1 MYIPHDI
8 SGTFEEIYSKRKKKS
23 EKIKIIGILGNINL
37 AKGSLVLK
45 ELVEYIDKNKLEI
58 KIVLIGNIDNEI
70 KSDNF
75 IKTGGY
81 KKEEVPELI
90 QKYEIDEFLIP
101 SIWPETFSY
110 TTDEIMQLGY
120 PLTVFDLGAP
130 AERVKNYAKGKVIS
144 LDEDYLKILCN
155 L

>member
-1 MYIPHDI
+1 M
-8 SGTFEEIYSKRKKKS
+8 
-23 EKIKIIGILGNINL
+23 
-37 AKGSLVLK
+37 
-45 ELVEYIDKNKLEI
+45 EYIDKNKLEI

-75 IKTGGY
+75 IKTGSY

-130 AERVKNYAKGKVIS
+130 AERVKNYAKGRVIS